1 MVWCIVNETGLTW
14 SQSDDTFTLHAL
26 PPMHCS
32 NILETVSANAMY
44 HSDMS
49 AFDISTGGGGGGG
62 FDDMCADDFDYNMD
76 CGDFIF

>member
-1 MVWCIVNETGLTW
+1 
-14 SQSDDTFTLHAL
+14 
-26 PPMHCS
+26 MHCS